1 MVYSAHS
8 LESLVTSREISRY
21 ISAARYVSQ
30 YFPGS
35 HMTPKG
41 KKIPMQ
47 ACNYI
52 TCTVHLA
59 KAGRGTHYRKV
70 FGIGKR
76 LFLLIMH
83 VATSISG
90 FFKHEH
96 NE

>member
-1 MVYSAHS
+1 MVYSAHF
-8 LESLVTSREISRY
+8 LEGLVTSREISRY
-21 ISAARYVSQ
+21 ISSARDVLR

-41 KKIPMQ
+41 KKILMQ
-47 ACNYI
+47 ACNYT

-59 KAGRGTHYRKV
+59 KAGRGTHYGNV

-90 FFKHEH
+90 FFEHEH